1 MSDRA
6 LPDALDA
13 LDALDTVIDYNLP
26 FPNIMGRPLWLL
38 PRPLDEDTRN
48 AVVELHARRRA
59 VARLDAYAAY
69 TLGVV
74 PAAHHVLMCE
84 AIDDCLERDL
94 CDDLVI
100 CIPPGGAKTTYASHA
115 ASARYLG
122 RHPDRN
128 VILATHTA
136 ELSEDI
142 SRRVRD
148 TIATPSHAKLF
159 PRSAL
164 SSDSRAVNKWATTA
178 GGRFLAAGVGAS
190 ILGFRA
196 DAAFI
201 DDPVAGFEQAQSE
214 TQLKKIHGWFETD
227 LITRLKPS
235 GKIILVCQRLAP
247 NDMAGYMI
255 ARNALNPT
263 RRLKVLKLRMEAVP
277 HDPHDPDT
285 IDPLGRAPGERLWPE
300 WFTGEMVEDAKR
312 DEYKWRTLYQQ
323 EPPSSSG
330 EWVGPSSIVV
340 VEQSD
345 VPPLDSMT
353 SYVLTDL
360 ALSIN
365 KGDYS
370 VHLVASVADD
380 PQNTIYVTPVYR
392 ERSAI
397 EVTVERHLDIIERY
411 RPAESLIDDDNA
423 AKVYV
428 QLLATKARE
437 RGVPVPY
444 KSLPM
449 RGQDKETRS
458 APLRGLFR
466 SGRIRIVR
474 TPLTP
479 WLVGEL
485 MMFPNAMGSGVDDG
499 VDALG
504 LIGRRLASLARP
516 VPANVVPIVPK
527 TINNATLDELWED
540 RERTSV
546 NGNTWRRRI

>member
-1 MSDRA
+1 MSDHTSA
-6 LPDALDA
+6 PAPAPQDP
-13 LDALDTVIDYNLP
+13 LDTVIDYALP

-38 PRPLDEDTRN
+38 PRPLDEDTHN

-59 VARLDAYAAY
+59 ATRLDAYAAY
-69 TLGVV
+69 ALGVV
-74 PAAHHVLMCE
+74 PAAHHRLMCE
-84 AIDDCLERDL
+84 AIDDCIEHDL
-94 CDDLVI
+94 YDDLVI

-115 ASARYLG
+115 AAACYLG
-122 RHPDRN
+122 RHPDRS

-148 TIATPSHAKLF
+148 TIASPPHAKLF
-159 PRSAL
+159 PHSAL
-164 SSDSRAVNKWATTA
+164 SQDSRAVNKWATTL

-196 DAAFI
+196 NCAFI

-227 LITRLKPS
+227 LITRLKPN
-235 GKIILVCQRLAP
+235 GKVILVCQRLAP

-277 HDPHDPDT
+277 RDPHDPDT

-300 WFTGEMVEDAKR
+300 WFTKEMVEDAKR

-330 EWVGPSSIVV
+330 EWVGQSSIVV
-340 VEQSD
+340 VEQD
-345 VPPLDSMT
+345 AVPPLDTMT

-370 VHLVASVADD
+370 VHLVASVASD

-437 RGVPVPY
+437 RGVAVPY

-449 RGQDKETRS
+449 RGQDKETRG

-504 LIGRRLASLARP
+504 LIGRRLASIARP
-516 VPANVVPIVPK
+516 IPANVVPLVPK

-540 RERTSV
+540 RERTLG
-546 NGNTWRRRI
+546 NGNSWRRRI